1 VCVCVCGWYGVCVC
15 VVCGYGRIGV
25 CDKSFL
31 NRVSGG
37 EM

>member
-1 VCVCVCGWYGVCVC
+1 VCVCVCVCVCG
-15 VVCGYGRIGV
+15 VCGYGRIGV